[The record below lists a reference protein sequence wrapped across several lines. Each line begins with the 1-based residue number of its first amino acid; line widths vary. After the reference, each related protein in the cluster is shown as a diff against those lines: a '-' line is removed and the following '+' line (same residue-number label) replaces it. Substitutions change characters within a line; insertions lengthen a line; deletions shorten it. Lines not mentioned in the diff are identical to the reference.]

1 MGRPGPTSQP
11 GPKGDKV
18 MFLLFLYFSAY
29 HRQSARISGFYMQCI
44 VSGSAH

>member
-18 MFLLFLYFSAY
+18 MFLLFLYFSVY
-29 HRQSARISGFYMQCI
+29 CQWERTLNDLL
-44 VSGSAH
+44 VT